1 MQDATTA
8 NLLRQLDDPTKG
20 QPWQTI
26 PHAASGVKSQTLG
39 PEGGQLQ
46 SSQNTLGSIG
56 AAGSGQPG
64 RLYGGRLASGTG
76 LGAASR
82 GQINQMTGH
91 AGIFALPRDVEAIA
105 TIAGTTKAGGP
116 SMYSGQPKDLTTVG
130 SDNVTSQ

>member
-56 AAGSGQPG
+56 ASQSSSVTKPSP
-64 RLYGGRLASGTG
+64 LAS
-76 LGAASR
+76 AD
-82 GQINQMTGH
+82 H
-91 AGIFALPRDVEAIA
+91 V
-105 TIAGTTKAGGP
+105 
-116 SMYSGQPKDLTTVG
+116 VG
-130 SDNVTSQ
+130 SSG